1 MTIEISKG
9 PEAEGN
15 VFRGPATIVPH
26 KFLQNVAMAPIPWGL
41 STLTFSLNAS
51 DEYPVAVW
59 GEKDLI
65 YLRSAIT
72 YTWVAGSNSILDSTG
87 AVTTQT
93 GSTLG
98 VWYFYAYVDESTSP
112 NSVKIIP
119 SQTSPSGKDNTYG
132 SGFWGHPGSAKTRPY
147 TYVGFGICHDAST
160 PGFIA
165 FTKRG
170 FKYDIPIASKL
181 EQETADDTNFVAL
194 GFTGAEGLPT
204 HPGVTVG
211 GWVETAAGDTVEIA
225 SDSSGSG
232 AILIT
237 APTGD
242 VSTMPFSEMALSSGD
257 LYGRHGTSAGDVHI
271 TSITDVR

>member
-9 PEAEGN
+9 PEAEGK

-26 KFLQNVAMAPIPWGL
+26 KFLQNVAMAPIPWSL

-112 NSVKIIP
+112 DSVKIIP
-119 SQTSPSGKDNTYG
+119 SRTAPSGKDNTYG

-147 TYVGFGICHDAST
+147 TYVGFGICDDAST
-160 PGFIA
+160 PGFIN
-165 FTKRG
+165 FTKSG
-170 FKYDIPIASKL
+170 NTYLLTEADKL
-181 EQETADDTNFVAL
+181 EQPTTDTSYAAL

-211 GWVETAAGDTVEIA
+211 GYIETAAGDTVKLA
-225 SDSSGSG
+225 YDSSGSG
-232 AILIT
+232 VVLVT

-242 VSTMPFSEMALSSGD
+242 VSTMPFNGMPLNSGD
-257 LYGRHGTSAGDVHI
+257 LWALHGSSAGDVHI
-271 TSITDVR
+271 TSIKDVR